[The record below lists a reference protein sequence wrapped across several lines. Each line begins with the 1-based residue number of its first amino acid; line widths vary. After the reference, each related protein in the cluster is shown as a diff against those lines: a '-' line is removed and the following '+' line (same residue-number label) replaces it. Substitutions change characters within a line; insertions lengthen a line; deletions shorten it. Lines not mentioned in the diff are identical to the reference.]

1 MEEYDLAVTR
11 TDATERV
18 TIGVL
23 ALQGDFEAHL
33 QMLER
38 CGVQG
43 KEIRTAQQ
51 LQEVD
56 GLIIPGGESTTIM
69 KLMQRYGIDAVLQQ
83 RAREGMPV
91 YGTCAGLIVMAR
103 EIEGYPQ
110 QPRLGLLNVAVA
122 RNAFGRQV
130 DSFEIDLPVP
140 KLGDPPIR
148 AVFIR
153 APYVTRT
160 GEGVEVLAS
169 LDSKIVLVQQNNLL
183 GGAFHPELTDDQR
196 LHRYFVEM
204 VRAYRKQQ

>member
-1 MEEYDLAVTR
+1 MEKEAITV
-11 TDATERV
+11 
-18 TIGVL
+18 GVL

-33 QMLER
+33 RMLQQ

-43 KEIRTAQQ
+43 CEVRTVQQ

-56 GLIIPGGESTTIM
+56 GLIIPGGESTTII
-69 KLMQRYGIDAVLQQ
+69 KLMQRYGLDQAVRQ
-83 RAREGMPV
+83 RAAEGMPI

-110 QPRLGLLNVAVA
+110 QPRLGLLDVAVA

-130 DSFEIDLPVP
+130 DSFEVDLPVP
-140 KLGDPPIR
+140 RLGEQPLR

-160 GEGVEVLAS
+160 GEQVEVLAR
-169 LDSKIVLVQQNNLL
+169 LDGKVVLVQQANLL
-183 GGAFHPELTDDQR
+183 GGAFHPELTDDLR

>member
-1 MEEYDLAVTR
+1 MEREHKPLTV
-11 TDATERV
+11 
-18 TIGVL
+18 GVL

-33 QMLER
+33 RTLQR
-38 CGVQG
+38 CGVHAQ
-43 KEIRTAQQ
+43 EVRTIQQ

-69 KLMQRYGIDAVLQQ
+69 KLLQRYGLDTLLRQ
-83 RAREGMPV
+83 RAEQGMPV

-140 KLGDPPIR
+140 KLGEPPLR

-153 APYVTRT
+153 APYVTRVS
-160 GEGVEVLAS
+160 ENVEVLAS
-169 LDSKIVLVQQNNLL
+169 LNGKIVLVQQKNLL
-183 GGAFHPELTDDQR
+183 GGAFHPELTDDLR
-196 LHRYFVEM
+196 LHGYFVEM

>member
-1 MEEYDLAVTR
+1 MEMEA
-11 TDATERV
+11 V

-33 QMLER
+33 RMLQR

-43 KEIRTAQQ
+43 CEVRTVQQ

-56 GLIIPGGESTTIM
+56 GLIIPGGESTTII
-69 KLMQRYGIDAVLQQ
+69 KLMQRYGLDEAVRQ
-83 RAREGMPV
+83 RAAEGMPI

-103 EIEGYPQ
+103 EIEEYPQ
-110 QPRLGLLNVAVA
+110 QPRLGLLDVAVA

-130 DSFEIDLPVP
+130 DSFEVDLPVP
-140 KLGDPPIR
+140 RLGEQPLR

-160 GEGVEVLAS
+160 GEQVEVLAK
-169 LDSKIVLVQQNNLL
+169 LDGKVVLVQQANLL
-183 GGAFHPELTDDQR
+183 GGAFHPELTDDLR

>member
-1 MEEYDLAVTR
+1 MTVTR
-11 TDATERV
+11 VDLLEIEEGV

-23 ALQGDFEAHL
+23 ALQGDFDAHL
-33 QMLER
+33 RMLKR
-38 CGVQG
+38 CGVQA

-56 GLIIPGGESTTIM
+56 GLVIPGGESTTII
-69 KLMQRYGIDAVLQQ
+69 KLMQRYGIDTVLQH
-83 RAREGMPV
+83 RAKAGMPV

-110 QPRLGLLNVAVA
+110 QPRLGLLDVAVA

-130 DSFEIDLPVP
+130 DSFEIDLMVP
-140 KLGDPPIR
+140 KLGEPPIR

-153 APYVTRT
+153 APYITQT
-160 GEGVEVLAS
+160 GQGVEVLAG
-169 LDSKIVLVQQNNLL
+169 LDGKIVLVQQSNLL
-183 GGAFHPELTDDQR
+183 GSAFHPELTDDQR

-204 VRAYRKQQ
+204 VKAYQRRQ

>member
-1 MEEYDLAVTR
+1 MENQ
-11 TDATERV
+11 RV

-33 QMLER
+33 RMLER

-43 KEIRTAQQ
+43 REVRTAEQ
-51 LQEVD
+51 LRKVD

-69 KLMQRYGIDAVLQQ
+69 KLMQRYGLDAVVRQ
-83 RAREGMPV
+83 RAEEGMPV

-103 EIEGYPQ
+103 EIEGYPA
-110 QPRLGLLNVAVA
+110 QPRLGLLDVAVA

-130 DSFEIDLPVP
+130 DSFEVDLPVP
-140 KLGDPPIR
+140 KLGEPPVR

-160 GEGVEVLAS
+160 GANVEVLAS
-169 LDSKIVLVQQNNLL
+169 LDGKVVLVQQANLL
-183 GGAFHPELTDDQR
+183 GGAFHPELTDDLR

-204 VRAYRKQQ
+204 VRASQKQQ

>member
-1 MEEYDLAVTR
+1 MEAHNLGI
-11 TDATERV
+11 

-33 QMLER
+33 RTLRR
-38 CGVQG
+38 CGVQAQ
-43 KEIRTAQQ
+43 EVRTVQQ

-56 GLIIPGGESTTIM
+56 GLIIPGGESTTII
-69 KLMQRYGIDAVLQQ
+69 KLMQRYGLDTLIRQQ
-83 RAREGMPV
+83 AAEGMPV

-103 EIEGYPQ
+103 EIEGYPL
-110 QPRLGLLNVAVA
+110 QPRLALLDVAVA

-140 KLGDPPIR
+140 KLGEPPLR

-153 APYVTRT
+153 APYVTRA
-160 GEGVEVLAS
+160 GENVEVLAS
-169 LDSKIVLVQQNNLL
+169 LDGKIVLVQQGNLL
-183 GGAFHPELTDDQR
+183 GGAFHPELTDDLR
-196 LHRYFVEM
+196 LHNYFVEM

>member
-1 MEEYDLAVTR
+1 MGPSRED
-11 TDATERV
+11 V

-33 QMLER
+33 RALRR
-38 CGVQG
+38 CGVRAR
-43 KEIRTAQQ
+43 EVRTVQQ

-56 GLIIPGGESTTIM
+56 GLILPGGESTTII
-69 KLMQRYGIDAVLQQ
+69 KLMQRYGLDVLLRQ
-83 RAREGMPV
+83 RAEEGMPV

-103 EIEGYPQ
+103 DIEGYPQ
-110 QPRLGLLNVAVA
+110 QPRLGLLNVAVE

-130 DSFEIDLPVP
+130 DSFEVDLLVP
-140 KLGDPPIR
+140 KLGEPPLR

-153 APYVTRT
+153 APYVTRV

-169 LDSKIVLVQQNNLL
+169 LEEKVVLVQQGNLL
-183 GGAFHPELTDDQR
+183 GGAFHPELTDDLR
-196 LHRYFVEM
+196 LHSYFVGM

>member
-1 MEEYDLAVTR
+1 MEMEA
-11 TDATERV
+11 V

-33 QMLER
+33 RMLQR

-43 KEIRTAQQ
+43 CEVRTVQQ

-56 GLIIPGGESTTIM
+56 GLIIPGGESTTII
-69 KLMQRYGIDAVLQQ
+69 KLMQRYGLDEAVRQ
-83 RAREGMPV
+83 RAAEGMPI

-103 EIEGYPQ
+103 EIEEYPQ
-110 QPRLGLLNVAVA
+110 QPRLGLLDVAVA

-130 DSFEIDLPVP
+130 DSFEVDLPVP
-140 KLGDPPIR
+140 RLGEQPLR

-160 GEGVEVLAS
+160 GEGVEVLAK
-169 LDSKIVLVQQNNLL
+169 LDGKVVLVQQANLL
-183 GGAFHPELTDDQR
+183 GGAFHPELTDDVR

>member
-1 MEEYDLAVTR
+1 MEKEA
-11 TDATERV
+11 V

-33 QMLER
+33 RMLQR

-43 KEIRTAQQ
+43 CEVRTVQQ

-56 GLIIPGGESTTIM
+56 GLIIPGGESTTII
-69 KLMQRYGIDAVLQQ
+69 KLMQRYGLDQAVRQ
-83 RAREGMPV
+83 RAAEGMPI

-103 EIEGYPQ
+103 EIEEYPQ
-110 QPRLGLLNVAVA
+110 QPRLGLLDVAVA

-130 DSFEIDLPVP
+130 DSFEVDLPVP
-140 KLGDPPIR
+140 RLGEQPLR

-160 GEGVEVLAS
+160 GEGVEVLAK
-169 LDSKIVLVQQNNLL
+169 LDGKVVLVQQANLL
-183 GGAFHPELTDDQR
+183 GGAFHPELTDDLR

>member
-1 MEEYDLAVTR
+1 MEKEAITV
-11 TDATERV
+11 
-18 TIGVL
+18 GVL

-33 QMLER
+33 RMLQQ

-43 KEIRTAQQ
+43 REVRTVQQ
-51 LQEVD
+51 LREVD
-56 GLIIPGGESTTIM
+56 GLIIPGGESTTII
-69 KLMQRYGIDAVLQQ
+69 KLMQRYGLDEAVRQ
-83 RAREGMPV
+83 RAAEGMPI

-110 QPRLGLLNVAVA
+110 QPRLGLLDVAVA

-130 DSFEIDLPVP
+130 DSFEVDLPVP
-140 KLGDPPIR
+140 RLGEHPLR

-160 GEGVEVLAS
+160 GEQVEILAK
-169 LDSKIVLVQQNNLL
+169 LDGKVVLVQQANLL
-183 GGAFHPELTDDQR
+183 GGAFHPELTDDLR

-204 VRAYRKQQ
+204 VRAHRKQQ